1 MVTVMEELRGTVA
14 FIVATQLKDGESPS
28 PIERASQRHVH
39 IPRPRGM
46 GMFRAQWA
54 LLRGAWPMRRD
65 IDVLHANGLTE
76 AVVALPVAVFA
87 RLPVVVW
94 IHNWERP
101 RPFRA
106 VEPLLR
112 LVGRRWRW
120 LAVSDLAAGLV
131 PWRVPE
137 LLANPVSAD
146 VVPSRRL
153 EHDDF
158 RVVYL
163 AGSDR
168 PSKGFDLLPEIIEAV
183 EDENVRWILYTSRP
197 FTTKDSRVTR
207 SWERLTQELAHRV
220 DVRDR
225 VESVSIAF
233 AEADLVVAPS
243 RRESFNRVI
252 AEAIVNGVPFVAS
265 DISPHR
271 QLAERS
277 DAGLLFPL
285 EDPKSG
291 GELIR
296 DLSRTP
302 ARVAELSASAKKN
315 CSFLSASTIAST
327 LWGEWRSVAAQGVE
341 IG

>member
-1 MVTVMEELRGTVA
+1 
-14 FIVATQLKDGESPS
+14 
-28 PIERASQRHVH
+28 
-39 IPRPRGM
+39 M
-46 GMFRAQWA
+46 GILRAQWA

-65 IDVLHANGLTE
+65 FDVLHANGLTE

-101 RPFRA
+101 RPYRA
-106 VEPLLR
+106 AEPILR
-112 LVGRRWRW
+112 LLARHWRW

-137 LLANPVSAD
+137 LLPNPVADD

-168 PSKGFDLLPEIIEAV
+168 PSKGFDLLPELIEAV
-183 EDENVRWILYTSRP
+183 EDENVRWILYTSPP
-197 FTTKDSRVTR
+197 FSTKDSRVTR

-225 VESVSIAF
+225 VSRSRSPSLRPTSWLPRRVKSLSIA
-233 AEADLVVAPS
+233 
-243 RRESFNRVI
+243 
-252 AEAIVNGVPFVAS
+252 
-265 DISPHR
+265 
-271 QLAERS
+271 
-277 DAGLLFPL
+277 
-285 EDPKSG
+285 
-291 GELIR
+291 
-296 DLSRTP
+296 
-302 ARVAELSASAKKN
+302 
-315 CSFLSASTIAST
+315 
-327 LWGEWRSVAAQGVE
+327 
-341 IG
+341 